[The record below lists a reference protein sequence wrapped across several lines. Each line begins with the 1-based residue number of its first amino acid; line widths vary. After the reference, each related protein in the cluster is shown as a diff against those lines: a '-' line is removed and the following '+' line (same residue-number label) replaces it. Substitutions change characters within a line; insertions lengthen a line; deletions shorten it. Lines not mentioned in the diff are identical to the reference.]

1 MAVGFTSRRIC
12 HMCPGEE
19 TQLNLKKSK
28 SARKYLMLLPHT
40 PTISWS
46 AAQSQEW
53 WNMSP
58 EGQARSWNAAV
69 PDPFKPGPRSPLLEI
84 PGGGSANICK
94 PDILHVFNLG
104 VGADL
109 ACGAII
115 AIYRMGLWKGSS
127 VKAALNNAY
136 DRFRDWCRRNR
147 KSPFIKHFDLM
158 KFHMTSLPSWIFSN
172 DLGPSS
178 WKIFPEYRVAWCFGF
193 KFGSVWYV
201 RLQSWPTGGG
211 KAHDTAL
218 LCKWLDSELSMAE
231 KDSVVPW
238 LLCKNLPCLVP

>member
-136 DRFRDWCRRNR
+136 DRFRDWCQRNR

-158 KFHMTSLPSWIFSN
+158 KFHMTALPSWIFSN
-172 DLGPSS
+172 DLGPTSF
-178 WKIFPEYRVAWCFGF
+178 KTFPE
-193 KFGSVWYV
+193 
-201 RLQSWPTGGG
+201 LHEL
-211 KAHDTAL
+211 HDVS
-218 LCKWLDSELSMAE
+218 DSNSDLFDM
-231 KDSVVPW
+231 
-238 LLCKNLPCLVP
+238 

>member
-69 PDPFKPGPRSPLLEI
+69 PDP
-84 PGGGSANICK
+84 
-94 PDILHVFNLG
+94 
-104 VGADL
+104 
-109 ACGAII
+109 
-115 AIYRMGLWKGSS
+115 YRMGLWKGSS

-172 DLGPSS
+172 DLGPST

-193 KFGSVWYV
+193 KFRSVWYV
-201 RLQSWPTGGG
+201 RLQSY
-211 KAHDTAL
+211 TAL